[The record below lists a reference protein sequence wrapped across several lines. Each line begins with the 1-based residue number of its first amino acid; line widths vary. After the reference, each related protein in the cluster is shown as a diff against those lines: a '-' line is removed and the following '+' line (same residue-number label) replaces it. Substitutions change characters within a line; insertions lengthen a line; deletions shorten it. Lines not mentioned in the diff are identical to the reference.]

1 MICLFLHAAGNWH
14 LAAGGI
20 ASGMKIRFQKEYF
33 IRLLAPGPWQ
43 LAEFAAGIKI

>member
-1 MICLFLHAAGNWH
+1 LFLHAAGNWP

-33 IRLLAPGPWQ
+33 IGLLAPGKWPNLPQ
-43 LAEFAAGIKI
+43 ELKFDY